1 MKVYERRKMMKET
14 VLIKLGGSV
23 ITDKSGDCTVNTNT
37 LEQISRVISSHPDTQ
52 FIIVHGAGSCGHPEA
67 KRHHLDKGL
76 DTNNR
81 SGIFITH
88 RAVVKLNSAVVNA
101 LRANG
106 VEAVGIHPLDACT
119 AKNGRLESFNHQPL
133 GMLVNHGIIPVL
145 HGDVVMDS
153 VRGACIVSGDQLV
166 RALPSKVHVDRI
178 GLATDVAGVLRD
190 DMVVPLIT
198 RETVADLEIGESGNT
213 DVTGG
218 MIGKLMELLSLAD
231 EGTESTIFHLSRLE
245 DFLDGRAHGGTVVT
259 GKRV

>member
-1 MKVYERRKMMKET
+1 MKET
-14 VLIKLGGSV
+14 VLIKLGGSI
-23 ITDKSGDCTVNTNT
+23 ITDKSGDCAVHIENI
-37 LEQISRVISSHPDTQ
+37 EHISRVISNHPEIQ

-88 RAVVKLNSAVVNA
+88 SAVVTLNTAVVSA

-119 AKNGRLESFNHQPL
+119 AKNGRLESFSYQPVE
-133 GMLVNHGIIPVL
+133 MLMRHGIVPVL

-166 RALPSKVHVDRI
+166 RAIPGRIPVDRI
-178 GLATDVAGVLRD
+178 GLATDVDGVLCHGK
-190 DMVVPLIT
+190 VVPLIN
-198 RETVADLEIGESGNT
+198 RETIAEIEIGESDNT

-218 MIGKLMELLSLAD
+218 MIGKLTELLRLSD
-231 EGTESTIFHLSRLE
+231 EGTESTIFHVSRLE
-245 DFLDGRAHGGTVVT
+245 DYLDGREHGGTVVT
-259 GKRV
+259 GIRV

>member
-1 MKVYERRKMMKET
+1 MKET

-23 ITDKSGDCTVNTNT
+23 ITDKSGDCTVNTEK
-37 LEQISRVISSHPDTQ
+37 LEHISRIISSHSGIQ
-52 FIIVHGAGSCGHPEA
+52 FLIVHGAGSCGHPEA

-76 DTNNR
+76 DPNNK

-88 RAVVKLNSAVVNA
+88 RAVLKLNTAVVNA

-119 AKNGRLESFNHQPL
+119 AKNGRLESFSHQPVE
-133 GMLVNHGIIPVL
+133 MLVHQGIVPVL

-166 RALPSKVHVDRI
+166 SAIPARIHVDRI
-178 GLATDVAGVLRD
+178 GLATDVAGVIRD
-190 DMVVPLIT
+190 GDVIPLIN
-198 RETVADLEIGESGNT
+198 RDTVADIEIGESDNT

-218 MIGKLMELLSLAD
+218 MIGKLKELLRLSD

-245 DFLDGRAHGGTVVT
+245 DFLDGREHGGTVVT
-259 GKRV
+259 GNRV